1 MTALLIKKFLRS
13 KGLMLGLLLL
23 FLTGLI
29 SLHIGKIF
37 LDQQADIV
45 TKTAQF
51 QDENLQRHLEH
62 IDGEMG
68 LLLYYIRFGLVNET
82 TRLAGLAIGH
92 RDIHPS
98 VQSVNIRNLEEQK
111 YTSELKNPLY
121 QLLGNIDFSFVLI
134 YLFPLIIIAFCFNL
148 MSEEKENGTWKLV
161 LSQSEKPLK
170 VIRKKL
176 FIRSAS
182 IFLTFF
188 ILLFI
193 GKIYLKIPIDID
205 FAAFAL
211 TGALYLSFWFA
222 LVWFIVSIQKTSPQ
236 NALLLLFSWVALT
249 IIIPASVN
257 ALMVNLYPVPEAFN
271 TVLDSRD
278 GYHNKWDEPKAP
290 TIEKFKKHYP
300 QFAKYEHPEGKSFG
314 WFWYFAMQQMGDDE
328 AASASKTMKAKL
340 QQRDNFS
347 RTMGYFIPSI
357 HTQFTLNS
365 LGRSDLNN
373 YLNFLNQLERF
384 HEDKRLYF
392 YPKIFESQTIDSED
406 WGKIRLEYFK
416 DSRSFNWLIS
426 LLPLI
431 LVNVILLLC
440 SRLKWSNYS

>member
-1 MTALLIKKFLRS
+1 MTSLLIKKLLRS

-23 FLTGLI
+23 FFTGLI

-37 LDQQADIV
+37 LNQQSDTV

-51 QDENLQRHLEH
+51 QDENLQRHLKH
-62 IDGEMG
+62 IDGEIG

-82 TRLAGLAIGH
+82 PRLAGLAIGH

-111 YTSELKNPLY
+111 YASELKNPLY

-134 YLFPLIIIAFCFNL
+134 YLFPLIIIAFCFNIL
-148 MSEEKENGTWKLV
+148 SEEKENGTWKLV
-161 LSQSEKPLK
+161 LSQSEKPLQ
-170 VIRKKL
+170 VIRTKL

-182 IFLTFF
+182 VFLTFF

-193 GKIYLKIPIDID
+193 GKIHLKIPMNID
-205 FAAFAL
+205 FAAFAM
-211 TGALYLSFWFA
+211 TGVLYLTFWFA
-222 LVWFIVSIQKTSPQ
+222 LVWFMISLQKPSSQ
-236 NALLLLFSWVALT
+236 NALLLLLSWIALT
-249 IIIPASVN
+249 IIIPTSVN
-257 ALMVNLYPVPEAFN
+257 ALVVNLYPVPEAFN

-278 GYHNKWDEPKAP
+278 GYHNKWDQPKAP
-290 TIEKFKKHYP
+290 TIKKFKEHYP

-328 AASASKTMKAKL
+328 AADASKTMKTKL
-340 QQRDNFS
+340 QKRDKFS
-347 RTMGYFIPSI
+347 RTIGYLFPSI

-373 YLNFLNQLERF
+373 YLNFLNQLELF
-384 HEDKRLYF
+384 HETKRLYF
-392 YPKIFESQTIDSED
+392 YPKIFESQPIDSED
-406 WGKIRLEYFK
+406 WGKVGLEYFK
-416 DSRSFNWLIS
+416 DNRIFDWFNGLFPLIFGS
-426 LLPLI
+426 LL
-431 LVNVILLLC
+431 LLL
-440 SRLKWSNYS
+440 LAKVKWSSI